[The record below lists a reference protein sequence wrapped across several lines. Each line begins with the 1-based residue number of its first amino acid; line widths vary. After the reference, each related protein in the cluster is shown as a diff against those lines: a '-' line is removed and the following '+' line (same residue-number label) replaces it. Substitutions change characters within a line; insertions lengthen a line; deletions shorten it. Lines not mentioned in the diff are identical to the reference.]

1 MMHVSRSED
10 YALILVQSLTK
21 AYKKRLIPLS
31 EIAKKHNLSL
41 LFLRNIAASLK
52 RVGFITAIEGRKGGY
67 KLLKDPK
74 SIQLGNIIEASS
86 KKTFLSCCQKTKDG
100 KCQAKTCPHG
110 FSLRRLQNQFLEQ
123 IYHIKLSEITKNA

>member
-1 MMHVSRSED
+1 MIRFAKSED

-21 AYKKRLIPLS
+21 EYKKRLVPLS
-31 EIAKKHNLSL
+31 EIAKKYSLSL

-52 RVGFITAIEGRKGGY
+52 RAGFITAVEGKKGGY
-67 KLLKDPK
+67 KLVKDPQ

-86 KKTFLSCCQKTKDG
+86 KKTFFSCCQKTKDG

-110 FSLRRLQNQFLEQ
+110 FSLRRLQNQFLKQ
-123 IYHIKLSEITKNA
+123 IYAIKLSEVTKNA